1 MCGSLGPCKSACFLQ
16 CFETVGWVTSKAS
29 ASTMEHS
36 KIQLHYYYTTL
47 HPLNGLF
54 SRTTWISRYQ
64 KSKTSLDLKEVRD
77 DGVLGCSGISWTMQ
91 KNLHLTPLIFY
102 RLDALPDAQQN
113 SVKTQKVQNTKI
125 ENNRNIGTYILLY
138 SWHWCSPTVDHLR
151 ALTVSLEYDHL
162 YMYEHKSIYLQYTG
176 TRN

>member
-1 MCGSLGPCKSACFLQ
+1 
-16 CFETVGWVTSKAS
+16 
-29 ASTMEHS
+29 MEHS

-138 SWHWCSPTVDHLR
+138 SWH
-151 ALTVSLEYDHL
+151 
-162 YMYEHKSIYLQYTG
+162 
-176 TRN
+176 